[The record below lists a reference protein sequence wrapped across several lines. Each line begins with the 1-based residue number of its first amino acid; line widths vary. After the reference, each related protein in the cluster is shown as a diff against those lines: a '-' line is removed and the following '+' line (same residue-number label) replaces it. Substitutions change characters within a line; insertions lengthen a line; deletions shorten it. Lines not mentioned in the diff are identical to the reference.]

1 MRLAIAALVIVAAV
15 TALVPV
21 SGGTAHA
28 QGVPVAQNRDPI
40 GSFFRSLFGG
50 ITRQAPRREV
60 QPPTQAKQP
69 PSGQRQGTA
78 GGQPRTPKVTAAQK
92 DPDAKRVVVFGD
104 FFASG
109 LQSGLDEAFIESAAV
124 RIEGQNSASSGLVR
138 RDHFDWPA
146 AIRDWLNDPEKPVD
160 VAVVLIG
167 ANDRQGLRDASGEHA
182 PRSER
187 WRELYVERIDEIMK
201 LFVDRNVPL
210 YWVSLPPVASGQL
223 SQDYGYF
230 NDIYRERAYR
240 YGVDFIDIWNSF
252 LDENGRYAAVG
263 PDVNGEQR
271 QLRAE
276 DGLHLTAPGNRK
288 LAHFVARAIRRDFG
302 RDGGLF
308 LALPQ
313 GQVGP
318 QPYLPGDEQ
327 LRTGIGDVVPLN
339 GMQGTGVSL
348 AGGPD
353 PSPEPPEESAY
364 YQVLVVGE
372 IPNAMPGRADDF
384 TWREGRRQ
392 PARAA
397 PAPAPSTD
405 FELTPYDYVPGRSA
419 PPVVPERSSDAGA
432 APVDAGG

>member
-1 MRLAIAALVIVAAV
+1 MRLALAALVIA
-15 TALVPV
+15 TALAALAPV
-21 SGGTAHA
+21 ASGTAHA
-28 QGVPVAQNRDPI
+28 EGVPMAQNRDPI

-50 ITRQAPRREV
+50 LTRQAPSRQLPQQQSN
-60 QPPTQAKQP
+60 QPP
-69 PSGQRQGTA
+69 A
-78 GGQPRTPKVTAAQK
+78 GEHPGSAASQPRAPKIVSVQK

-109 LQSGLDEAFIESAAV
+109 LQSGLDDAFIESSAV
-124 RIEGQNSASSGLVR
+124 RIEGQSNPSSGLVR

-146 AIRDWLNDPEKPVD
+146 AIRAWLNDPEKSID

-167 ANDRQGLRDASGEHA
+167 GNDRQALRDSSGEHA

-187 WRELYVERIDEIMK
+187 WRELYVERVDEVMK
-201 LFVDRNVPL
+201 LFVDRKIPL
-210 YWVSLPPVASGQL
+210 YWVSLPPVASAQL

-240 YGVDFIDIWNSF
+240 YGVEFIDIWNSF
-252 LDENGRYAAVG
+252 VDENGRYTAVG

-276 DGLHLTAPGNRK
+276 DGLHLTGPGNRK

-313 GQVGP
+313 GQAGP
-318 QPYLPGDEQ
+318 QPFLPGDEL

-339 GMQGTGVSL
+339 GLQGTGVSL
-348 AGGPD
+348 AGGSE
-353 PSPEPPEESAY
+353 PSPKPPEESAY
-364 YQVLVVGE
+364 YRVLVVGD
-372 IPNAMPGRADDF
+372 IPQARPGGAGDF

-392 PARAA
+392 PALVAPQAA
-397 PAPAPSTD
+397 PSND
-405 FELTPYDYVPGRSA
+405 FELTPYDYFPGRAA
-419 PPVVPERSSDAGA
+419 PPVAVERASDAGG
-432 APVDAGG
+432 VLSTGGG